1 MSVTRLLSAR
11 VCQDYALTLELYR
24 SIVQTHLD
32 AFDYITKKEAAR
44 CHKAKEVYRELFHIL
59 KPHVSA
65 EMARNARDQDVER
78 VISEI
83 GRSK

>member
-1 MSVTRLLSAR
+1 MNVLRLLSPTQ
-11 VCQDYALTLELYR
+11 CQDYAETLELYR
-24 SIVQTHLD
+24 RIVQEHLD
-32 AFDYITKKEAAR
+32 SFDHITKKEAAR

-65 EMARNARDQDVER
+65 EMARNTRDQDVER

-83 GRSK
+83 GRRV

>member
-1 MSVTRLLSAR
+1 MSVLRLLSAR
-11 VCQDYALTLELYR
+11 VCQDYAETLELYR
-24 SIVQTHLD
+24 RIVQEHLD
-32 AFDYITKKEAAR
+32 SFDHITKKEAAR

-65 EMARNARDQDVER
+65 EMARNTRDQDVER